1 MTHEPVFKLEE
12 VLALERQIWQAIV
25 ERNGDALAELF
36 DDEYIEIMLEGKRVL
51 KPDAV
56 GESPQID
63 EIESYVILA
72 PQIRALGESSV
83 LLNYHLT
90 LDGKCRGIP
99 IQPRD
104 RWATS
109 IWHNRAGEWTCMFF
123 QQSHF
128 EHGVVATV
136 NLPTATLDTH
146 NVEAGVVEIT
156 PMQTKHVPQVL
167 DLWNQ
172 TEGLILTFSDN
183 EHDRSGYFVDNA
195 EMSQVALAEGKV
207 VGAVLCGCDGR
218 RGYLHHLA
226 VAENYRRKGIGSAL
240 VDACLAQLARVGILQ
255 CNLFVIDDNAA
266 GRKFCEKQGW
276 SEWPTIRLLSRRF
289 NKIGP

>member
-1 MTHEPVFKLEE
+1 
-12 VLALERQIWQAIV
+12 
-25 ERNGDALAELF
+25 
-36 DDEYIEIMLEGKRVL
+36 
-51 KPDAV
+51 
-56 GESPQID
+56 
-63 EIESYVILA
+63 
-72 PQIRALGESSV
+72 
-83 LLNYHLT
+83 
-90 LDGKCRGIP
+90 
-99 IQPRD
+99 
-104 RWATS
+104 
-109 IWHNRAGEWTCMFF
+109 
-123 QQSHF
+123 
-128 EHGVVATV
+128 
-136 NLPTATLDTH
+136 
-146 NVEAGVVEIT
+146 
-156 PMQTKHVPQVL
+156 MQTEHVPQVL
-167 DLWNQ
+167 NLWNQ

-255 CNLFVIDDNAA
+255 CNLLVIDDNAA
-266 GRKFCEKQGW
+266 GRKFWEKQGW